1 MLPCRGTLRL
11 YGSFDGEIILIPSWQ
26 WHSLRREGGYQEADR
41 WRAVWALNRLS
52 EFDLMKVRGFVADA
66 ELRCP
71 DRMYALPQLSD
82 HEVRSAIIRAIED
95 HRIIAIRKGAGPTRR
110 TQGKGFSVELRR
122 LIEQVEKAGRL
133 FVQGRHYKLVMADDL
148 ALQTRDNFAV
158 VSQTEAHAVLDILA
172 KEFPASADVLGQAAE
187 KIGKD
192 WRPSVLEPER
202 LVLLRCMPAPVTAPK
217 ADDAPAITPS
227 QVKALLDADKPVTFF
242 ARFVDEHGKGLSGF
256 TGTLAH
262 GSDPDSD
269 IAFPDSGF
277 ATVTLKGEKQAW
289 LTLPDDATKDL
300 MVTLK
305 ERWKEIGGK
314 VDEDR
319 KAKEETLLEVRLQKG
334 KLPELELRDGKKHT
348 FMFRPPVA
356 MARLHGMYFDTNKCF
371 LLPTA
376 TPSLKKLVDIS
387 KLYPDSE
394 VLVVAHTDT
403 AGKESYNLELSVE
416 RADAMRA
423 YLRKDV
429 EAWLTWYDKGV
440 SDAKRWGDREDVMM
454 IDSLVPEEDFG
465 EQPRVTA
472 YQSWHNGEPGDA
484 REQQPRAK
492 PDGWEEL
499 KVDGIMGP
507 KTRRQLVLDYMS
519 FAGTTLPSDTRMVT
533 YGCGE
538 HFPLIEADG
547 DLDADAQDGQHVGF
561 DRRVEI
567 FFFTKPFGI
576 LPMVPGV
583 AEGESNKKA
592 VADDKGS
599 ELYPEWRLRSSH
611 DHTIQP
617 GDAAPAVVVEW
628 PDYLSD
634 SLPDDLAIEL
644 VADDVAQTIAW
655 PEAVVVDGYRRFAV
669 DADPSGATYTLVAH
683 AGGDRLLLWDDVA
696 LDDPENPPVWENLV
710 SDLAREPES
719 EPTGE
724 EPAPEEPAIEESLP
738 DDLAPLMSDS
748 LFEDSDDNQ
757 AEAEQPTGLDGTPN
771 PIPTWMTTLHAID
784 DLD

>member
-1 MLPCRGTLRL
+1 MAGGLGT
-11 YGSFDGEIILIPSWQ
+11 
-26 WHSLRREGGYQEADR
+26 
-41 WRAVWALNRLS
+41 
-52 EFDLMKVRGFVADA
+52 
-66 ELRCP
+66 
-71 DRMYALPQLSD
+71 
-82 HEVRSAIIRAIED
+82 
-95 HRIIAIRKGAGPTRR
+95 
-110 TQGKGFSVELRR
+110 
-122 LIEQVEKAGRL
+122 
-133 FVQGRHYKLVMADDL
+133 
-148 ALQTRDNFAV
+148 
-158 VSQTEAHAVLDILA
+158 
-172 KEFPASADVLGQAAE
+172 
-187 KIGKD
+187 D
-192 WRPSVLEPER
+192 W
-202 LVLLRCMPAPVTAPK
+202 
-217 ADDAPAITPS
+217 
-227 QVKALLDADKPVTFF
+227 
-242 ARFVDEHGKGLSGF
+242 
-256 TGTLAH
+256 
-262 GSDPDSD
+262 
-269 IAFPDSGF
+269 
-277 ATVTLKGEKQAW
+277 
-289 LTLPDDATKDL
+289 
-300 MVTLK
+300 
-305 ERWKEIGGK
+305 
-314 VDEDR
+314 

-423 YLRKDV
+423 YLRNDV
-429 EAWLTWYDKGV
+429 DAWLTWYDKGV

-472 YQSWHNGEPGDA
+472 YQAWHNGEPGDA

-492 PDGWEEL
+492 PDSWEEL

-519 FAGTTLPSDTRMVT
+519 LTGTTLPSDTRMVT
-533 YGCGE
+533 YGGGE
-538 HFPLIEADG
+538 HFPLTEADG
-547 DLDADAQDGQHVGF
+547 DIDADAQDGQHVGF

-576 LPMVPGV
+576 LPLVPGV
-583 AEGESNKKA
+583 ADGESNKKA

-599 ELYPEWRLRSSH
+599 KLYPEWRLRSSH
-611 DHTIQP
+611 DHAIQP
-617 GDAAPAVVVEW
+617 GEAAPAVVVEW

-655 PEAVVVDGYRRFAV
+655 PDAVVVDGYRRFAF
-669 DADPSGATYTLVAH
+669 DADPSGVTYTLVAH
-683 AGGDRLLLWDDVA
+683 AGEDRLLLWDDVA
-696 LDDPENPPVWENLV
+696 LDDPENPPLWENLL
-710 SDLAREPES
+710 SALSLEPES

-724 EPAPEEPAIEESLP
+724 APAPEEPAIEESLP
-738 DDLAPLMSDS
+738 NDLEPLTNDR
-748 LFEDSDDNQ
+748 LFNSDDNQ
-757 AEAEQPTGLDGTPN
+757 PEAEQPTGLDGTPN